1 MNTYVYTVYI
11 LCDSIY
17 DMYVNLEIY
26 IYTCSVFGIIYIYTP
41 PKTIMEAKREVGNMF
56 VGLKVCGFSCV
67 HMLIYSCAHM
77 MQHFI
82 VQVVQS
88 VKRQRISRP

>member
-26 IYTCSVFGIIYIYTP
+26 IYTCSVFGIIYIY
-41 PKTIMEAKREVGNMF
+41 
-56 VGLKVCGFSCV
+56 
-67 HMLIYSCAHM
+67 IYSSENYHGSQKGGWEYACP
-77 MQHFI
+77 FKSLR
-82 VQVVQS
+82 VS
-88 VKRQRISRP
+88 VYIC